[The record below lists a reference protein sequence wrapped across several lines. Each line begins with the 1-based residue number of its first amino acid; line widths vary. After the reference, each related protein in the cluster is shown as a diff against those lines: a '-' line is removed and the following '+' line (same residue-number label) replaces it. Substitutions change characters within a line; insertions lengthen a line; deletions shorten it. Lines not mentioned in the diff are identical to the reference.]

1 MSDLQNPLGN
11 PLEPQPEKKQSASY
25 SKLSSGHIKKELGKL
40 PTHLVIIGICLIW
53 VIPTFGLLVTSFRP
67 VQAINTSGWWTVL
80 STPPGQQ
87 AYQQSCESCHGPDGK
102 ALPAADLSDPTLV
115 EKYPRSL
122 QLLAMLRQPINGQ
135 PHMQDTPLPS
145 AQQAADITGYLD
157 TLAGITKQAK
167 FTLNNYID
175 AIMGYR
181 GTSTYRE
188 ACATGTQPTDI
199 NCNLSDLLNPR
210 GMGRAFINS
219 LIVTIPATILP
230 ILFAAFAGYAFS
242 WMEFKGRMG
251 LFAILVGLQV
261 VPLQMTL
268 VPISK
273 LYAQLGLNGT
283 FLGVWLFHTG
293 FGLPYAI
300 YLMRNF
306 LGSLPRDLF
315 ESAYLDG
322 ASHWT
327 AFSKLV
333 IPLAMPAIAS
343 LGIFQFLWVWNDLLV
358 ALVFLGG
365 TNPVMTYQISN
376 MVTSLGAGWQLLTAA
391 AFLSMLLPM
400 IVFFSLQRYFVRGM
414 LAGAVKG

>member
-1 MSDLQNPLGN
+1 MNRDRINKTLNKIPMHTIIILMI
-11 PLEPQPEKKQSASY
+11 LVWVV
-25 SKLSSGHIKKELGKL
+25 
-40 PTHLVIIGICLIW
+40 PTV
-53 VIPTFGLLVTSFRP
+53 GLLVTSLRP
-67 VQAINTSGWWTVL
+67 AQAINTSGWWTVL
-80 STPPGQQ
+80 SPPRGSKE
-87 AYQQSCESCHGPDGK
+87 YTQSCASCHGSDGTMI
-102 ALPAADLSDPTLV
+102 ASANLTNPELV
-115 EKYPRSL
+115 GRFPRSL
-122 QLLAMLRQPINGQ
+122 QLLAALRKDINGQ
-135 PHMQDTPLPS
+135 SHMQAVPVPE
-145 AQQAADITGYLD
+145 AQAAADIAIYLKRIS
-157 TLAGITKQAK
+157 GIDIQPRLT
-167 FTLNNYID
+167 FSNYID
-175 AIMGYR
+175 AIVGYR
-181 GTSTYRE
+181 GTSTYQQD
-188 ACATGTQPTDI
+188 CAAGTAPPDI
-199 NCNLSDLLNPR
+199 HCDASDILNPR

-219 LIVTIPATILP
+219 LIVTIPATFLP
-230 ILFAAFAGYAFS
+230 ILFAAFAGYAFA
-242 WMEFKGRMG
+242 WLDFKGRFV

-268 VPISK
+268 VPISR

-283 FLGVWLFHTG
+283 FAGVWLFHTG
-293 FGLPYAI
+293 FGMPYAI

-327 AFSKLV
+327 AFYRLV
-333 IPLAMPAIAS
+333 IPLSMPAIAS

-365 TNPVMTYQISN
+365 TTPVMTYQISN

-400 IVFFSLQRYFVRGM
+400 IVFFALQRYFVRGM

>member
-1 MSDLQNPLGN
+1 MNRDKINRV
-11 PLEPQPEKKQSASY
+11 
-25 SKLSSGHIKKELGKL
+25 LSRI
-40 PTHLVIIGICLIW
+40 PTHLVVIGTILIW
-53 VIPTFGLLVTSFRP
+53 IVPTLGLLITSLRP
-67 VQAINTSGWWTVL
+67 VQDVNTSGWWTVV
-80 STPPGQQ
+80 STQDVSGPYVQYC
-87 AYQQSCESCHGPDGK
+87 ASCHGADGK
-102 ALPAADLSDPTLV
+102 AIPEADLSDPNLIAQ
-115 EKYPRSL
+115 YPRSL
-122 QLLAMLRQPINGQ
+122 QLLALLRQDINGK
-135 PHMQDTPLPS
+135 PHMGDIPLPTS
-145 AQQAADITGYLD
+145 QEAADIASYLRSSGQ
-157 TLAGITKQAK
+157 TAARFTAG
-167 FTLNNYID
+167 NYID
-175 AIMGYR
+175 ALVGYR
-181 GTSTYRE
+181 GRASYLEDCR
-188 ACATGTQPTDI
+188 AGTQALDLR
-199 NCNLSDLLNPR
+199 CNATDLLNPR
-210 GMGRAFINS
+210 GMGRAFLNS
-219 LIVTIPATILP
+219 LFVTLPATILP
-230 ILFAAFAGYAFS
+230 ILLAAFAGYAFS
-242 WMEFKGRMG
+242 WLHFKGRFV

-268 VPISK
+268 VPISR

-306 LGSLPRDLF
+306 LGALPKDLF

-327 AFSKLV
+327 AFRQLV

-365 TNPVMTYQISN
+365 TTPVMTYQISN
-376 MVTSLGAGWQLLTAA
+376 MVTSLGAGWHLLTAA
-391 AFLSMLLPM
+391 AFLSMVLPM

>member
-1 MSDLQNPLGN
+1 MNKDKINKTLN
-11 PLEPQPEKKQSASY
+11 
-25 SKLSSGHIKKELGKL
+25 KL
-40 PTHLVIIGICLIW
+40 PTHILIIFTIFIW
-53 VIPTFGLLVTSFRP
+53 VVPTVGLLVTSLRP
-67 VQAINTSGWWTVL
+67 VQAVNSSGWWTIF
-80 STPPGQQ
+80 SPPQGSQEFKQ
-87 AYQQSCESCHGPDGK
+87 YCAACHGADGT
-102 ALPAADLSDPTLV
+102 ALPAADLTDPNLINQ
-115 EKYPRSL
+115 YPRSL
-122 QLLAMLRQPINGQ
+122 QLLAVLRKDIDGK
-135 PHMQDTPLPS
+135 PHMGDTPVPN
-145 AQQAADITGYLD
+145 AQDAADINSYLRRIS
-157 TLAGITKQAK
+157 GIEVPPK

-175 AIMGYR
+175 AIVGYR
-181 GTSTYRE
+181 GTSTYTT
-188 ACATGTQPTDI
+188 ACETGTQSTDL
-199 NCNLSDLLNPR
+199 NCNTSDILNPR

-219 LIVTIPATILP
+219 LIVTIPATFLP
-230 ILFAAFAGYAFS
+230 IIFAAFAGYAFA
-242 WMEFKGRMG
+242 WLEFKGRFL

-268 VPISK
+268 VPISRI
-273 LYAQLGLNGT
+273 YAQAGLNGT

-306 LGSLPRDLF
+306 LGTLPRDLF

-327 AFSKLV
+327 AFRQLV
-333 IPLAMPAIAS
+333 IPLATPAIAS

-365 TNPVMTYQISN
+365 TTPVMTYQISN
-376 MVTSLGAGWQLLTAA
+376 MVTSLGAGWQVLTAA

-400 IVFFSLQRYFVRGM
+400 IVFFALQRYFVRGM

>member
-1 MSDLQNPLGN
+1 MNWEHIKHQL
-11 PLEPQPEKKQSASY
+11 
-25 SKLSSGHIKKELGKL
+25 SKL
-40 PTHLVIIGICLIW
+40 PVHLVIIGIIVIW
-53 VIPTFGLLVTSFRP
+53 IIPALGLLVTSFRP
-67 VQAINTSGWWTVL
+67 VQDVNTTGWWTVL
-80 STPPGQQ
+80 QPPTGSEEYGRLC
-87 AYQQSCESCHGPDGK
+87 AECHGANGS
-102 ALPAADLSDPTLV
+102 AIETADLGDPELV
-115 EKYPRSL
+115 AQYPRSL
-122 QLLAMLRQPINGQ
+122 QLLAMLRQDIDGQ
-135 PHMQDTPLPS
+135 PHMGDNPLPTP
-145 AQQAADITGYLD
+145 QEAANITSYLRNLSGID
-157 TLAGITKQAK
+157 TRGT

-175 AIMGYR
+175 ALVGYR
-181 GTSTYRE
+181 GTGTYVEDCELGR
-188 ACATGTQPTDI
+188 QPPDLR
-199 NCNLSDLLNPR
+199 CNARDLLNPR
-210 GMGRAFINS
+210 GMGRAFVNS
-219 LIVTIPATILP
+219 MIVTIPATILP
-230 ILFAAFAGYAFS
+230 ILFASFAAYAFAWFD
-242 WMEFKGRMG
+242 FKARYW
-251 LFAILVGLQV
+251 LFALLVGLQV

-268 VPISK
+268 VPISR

-306 LGSLPRDLF
+306 LGALPRDLF

-327 AFSKLV
+327 AFYRMV

-365 TNPVMTYQISN
+365 VNPVMTYQIAN
-376 MVTSLGAGWQLLTAA
+376 MVTSLGAGWHLLTAA

-400 IVFFSLQRYFVRGM
+400 IVFFGLQRYFIRGM